1 MLQYLALGGAK
12 KAQSLP
18 QGTRR
23 FKRRDEETDHFGL
36 SVMRRW
42 EVPTGNQKRKSFL
55 GLTQSGG
62 IRGILKGGGL
72 SERGQNTEERE
83 GMGVAEEGTVR
94 EGCSGRA
101 RETFMLC

>member
-1 MLQYLALGGAK
+1 
-12 KAQSLP
+12 
-18 QGTRR
+18 
-23 FKRRDEETDHFGL
+23 
-36 SVMRRW
+36 MRRW